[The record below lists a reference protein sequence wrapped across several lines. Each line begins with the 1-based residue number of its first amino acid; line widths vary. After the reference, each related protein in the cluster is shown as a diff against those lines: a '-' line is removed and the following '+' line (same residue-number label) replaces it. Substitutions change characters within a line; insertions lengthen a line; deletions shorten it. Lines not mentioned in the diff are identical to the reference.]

1 MNISARTATNGL
13 SGSVGRNI
21 LSLNTMIYTESRKG
35 KAMKKYTQSDFD
47 NFEVDENGYK
57 ICPSGDYT
65 QISSFG
71 EDCSFGVLCAFSV
84 KCSFDKRCSFDERCY
99 FYNNCQFE
107 DSCSFGDECKFE
119 EFCVFGEECTFGE
132 YCTFYED

>member
-1 MNISARTATNGL
+1 
-13 SGSVGRNI
+13 
-21 LSLNTMIYTESRKG
+21 MIYAKSRKG

-71 EDCSFGVLCAFSV
+71 AGCSFGE
-84 KCSFDKRCSFDERCY
+84 KCRH
-99 FYNNCQFE
+99 
-107 DSCSFGDECKFE
+107 GDI
-119 EFCVFGEECTFGE
+119 
-132 YCTFYED
+132 